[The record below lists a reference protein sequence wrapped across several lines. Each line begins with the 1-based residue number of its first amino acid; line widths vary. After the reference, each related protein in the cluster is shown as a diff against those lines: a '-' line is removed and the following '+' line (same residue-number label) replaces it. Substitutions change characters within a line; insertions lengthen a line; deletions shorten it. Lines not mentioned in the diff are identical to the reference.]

1 MTKKKDK
8 WEFLM
13 PRTVKKNLGHDS
25 EEFET
30 DSHACEGLKNV
41 EGGTWCEAKS
51 FCLQG
56 VQDFMV
62 VLL

>member
-1 MTKKKDK
+1 
-8 WEFLM
+8 M
-13 PRTVKKNLGHDS
+13 PRNVKKNLGHDS

-41 EGGTWCEAKS
+41 EGGTWYHAKS